1 MCKSLPFAV
10 ALVTVASAALAGP
23 PAPPVTAAAM
33 PVYAAPLFDAYFNVA
48 AGYNW
53 ASNTGLPFSLDNT
66 GAALRG
72 RATFEAALAERFGA
86 QIDGVLGHEW
96 NSFKGFGTS
105 TDDPTTTAT
114 LAAHLFWRDPN
125 VGLIGAIGQYT
136 HHDTDLD
143 EGSFK
148 VSITDENTFAG
159 LEGQYFL
166 GNVTLY
172 AQAAYR
178 SGTLTE
184 SGAAID
190 GDGVALAGQARYF
203 IVPNWLVAAKA
214 SYDRMTYDLPFSG
227 ATDLKIDGW
236 TAGLRSEYRLAAMP
250 VSLFGELTY
259 GEKTYKQFG
268 SEVGE
273 KDTRAMV
280 GIQYNL
286 GTGTLLERDRAGGSL
301 DPFENHFSI
310 PIAGPR

>member
-1 MCKSLPFAV
+1 MCKSLPYAV

-23 PAPPVTAAAM
+23 PAPLVNTAPVPA
-33 PVYAAPLFDAYFNVA
+33 YAAPLFDAYFNVA

-53 ASNTGLPFSLDNT
+53 ASNSGLPFSLDNR

-72 RATFEAALAERFGA
+72 RATFEMALAERFGA

-96 NSFKGFGTS
+96 NSFKGFGTP
-105 TDDPTTTAT
+105 TDGPTATAT

-136 HHDTDLD
+136 HHVMDIDS
-143 EGSFK
+143 GSSKF
-148 VSITDENTFAG
+148 SFTDENTFAG

-178 SGTLTE
+178 SGTFTE
-184 SGAAID
+184 PGATVD
-190 GDGVALAGQARYF
+190 GDGLALAGQARYF
-203 IVPNWLVAAKA
+203 IAPNWLVAAKA
-214 SYDRMTYDLPFSG
+214 SYDRMTYDPPFTG
-227 ATDLKIDGW
+227 ASDLEIEGW

-250 VSLFGELTY
+250 VSFFGELTY
-259 GEKTYKQFG
+259 GEKTYRQFG
-268 SEVGE
+268 AETGE
-273 KDTRAMV
+273 KATRAMV

-301 DPFENHFSI
+301 DPFDNHFSI
-310 PIAGPR
+310 PFSGVR